1 MSAARAPVSE
11 RSQRSSLTDA
21 LFALLVA
28 VVVTGVATLWI
39 VLRVPAGH
47 QLAVG
52 LVCGGLSVVLCVAVT
67 SAVYAAARVQ
77 VHRARFA
84 ALEKESVQLVNDV
97 VPAAAG
103 RVRDGATATTVLAE
117 FPRPAN
123 GIHRELLRTVTRE
136 VAVSERQRAAVMAA
150 CASAA
155 GRVQAMATSMLA
167 ELREMEGRHS
177 EEVLGDLLRI
187 DHSTAQTGRL
197 ADSIAVL
204 TGARSGRRWTRPIVM
219 ESILRGAMGRI
230 RAYQRVRVHSGSEAA
245 IVGYA
250 AEDVMHALAELMDNA
265 TRFSAPTEE
274 VHVYV
279 EELHSGVV
287 VTIEDGGLGMKPQ
300 ALERAE
306 SVVSTEEPLDLAK
319 LSGSRLGLVVVGAL
333 ARKHKL
339 HVYFR
344 PSSRGGTGVVVR
356 LPNQLVVHPSEE
368 ADLPAPTTLPVV
380 LPAPPSPEPRR
391 RTPRHARGTTALL
404 DPEPPAELP
413 GPPTAEPGEV
423 ADRPAEQD
431 LGQPPEPDAGQEG
444 DEPPEKLELPKRP
457 RGSTLARVQ
466 AANVPPVPPKPKPRT
481 DLAAR
486 FSAFQQGSRT
496 PQSPDGGQTTD
507 PSAGPSAT
515 GEDDHR

>member
-1 MSAARAPVSE
+1 M
-11 RSQRSSLTDA
+11 TDA
-21 LFALLVA
+21 LFALLVVVVGAGAATVWATVQVPVDHRLLVA
-28 VVVTGVATLWI
+28 VVSGALS
-39 VLRVPAGH
+39 LA
-47 QLAVG
+47 LAV
-52 LVCGGLSVVLCVAVT
+52 AAA
-67 SAVYAAARVQ
+67 SAVYAAGRIR
-77 VHRARFA
+77 VHRARLR
-84 ALEKESVQLVNDV
+84 ALEQESAKLVNDV
-97 VPAAAG
+97 VPAAAS
-103 RVRDGATATTVLAE
+103 RVRAGVSANSVLAE
-117 FPRPAN
+117 FPRQTN
-123 GIHRELLRTVTRE
+123 VVHRELLRTVTRE
-136 VAVSERQRAAVMAA
+136 IGVSERQRAAVMAA
-150 CASAA
+150 CANAA

-177 EEVLGDLLRI
+177 EEVLGDLLKL

-230 RAYQRVRVHSGSEAA
+230 RAYQRVRVHASTDTA

-306 SVVSTEEPLDLAK
+306 TVVSTSTPLDLAR
-319 LSGSRLGLVVVGAL
+319 LSGTRLGLVVVGAL

-356 LPNQLVVHPSEE
+356 LPNQLVVHPREE
-368 ADLPAPTTLPVV
+368 DDPTTTSAV
-380 LPAPPSPEPRR
+380 LPTEPRR
-391 RTPRHARGTTALL
+391 PTRVSRRVPPRQDTAAGTATAVL
-404 DPEPPAELP
+404 DPVLDTERDTERD
-413 GPPTAEPGEV
+413 T
-423 ADRPAEQD
+423 EQD
-431 LGQPPEPDAGQEG
+431 EVRETERDSKPDTKQES
-444 DEPPEKLELPKRP
+444 DEPPETLEELPKRP
-457 RGSTLARVQ
+457 RGHTLAAAQ
-466 AANVPPVPPKPKPRT
+466 ATSGPPVAPRAKPRT

-496 PQSPDGGQTTD
+496 TKPPDGGRATD
-507 PSAGPSAT
+507 PSAGPAPA
-515 GEDDHR
+515 GEDDPR

>member
-1 MSAARAPVSE
+1 MSARAPVSE

-28 VVVTGVATLWI
+28 VVVTGVATVWI
-39 VLRVPAGH
+39 VLRVPEDH
-47 QLAVG
+47 QLPVA
-52 LVCGGLSVVLCVAVT
+52 LVAGGLSVALCVAVGT
-67 SAVYAAARVQ
+67 GVYAATRVQ
-77 VHRARFA
+77 VHRARLA
-84 ALEKESVQLVNDV
+84 ALERESATLVNDV

-103 RVRDGATATTVLAE
+103 RVRDGATATTVLNE

-136 VAVSERQRAAVMAA
+136 VGVSERQRAAVMAA

-177 EEVLGDLLRI
+177 EEVLGDLLKL

-300 ALERAE
+300 ALSRAE
-306 SVVSTEEPLDLAK
+306 AVVSTDGPLDLAR

-356 LPNQLVVHPSEE
+356 VPNQLVVHPREE
-368 ADLPAPTTLPVV
+368 ADLPAPSTLPMA
-380 LPAPPSPEPRR
+380 LPTTPSPQPRR
-391 RTPRHARGTTALL
+391 GTARQARGTTAVL
-404 DPEPPAELP
+404 DPDPPPRPEP
-413 GPPTAEPGEV
+413 EPGQL
-423 ADRPAEQD
+423 AARPTED
-431 LGQPPEPDAGQEG
+431 DPGQPPEPDSTPE
-444 DEPPEKLELPKRP
+444 DTEPPDKLTLPKRP
-457 RGSTLARVQ
+457 RGSTLARVRG
-466 AANVPPVPPKPKPRT
+466 ASEPPVPPRPKPRT

-496 PQSPDGGQTTD
+496 PKSPDGGQTTD